1 MQLLNS
7 FREYIAAERLFS
19 RQDKLLLA
27 VSGGLDSVV
36 LCELARQAGLE
47 FSIAHANFQLRGA
60 ESDRDEQFVR
70 DVAARYDRAIVVRRF
85 DTAAFAAGHKLSI
98 QVAAR
103 GLRYDWFRQVI
114 SEWEGGGVIV
124 TAHQLDDNIET
135 LTMNFFKGTGIAGLR
150 GMLPR
155 HGDLARPL
163 LFARRSDLEKFA
175 AESGLQWIEDSSNV
189 SDKYTRNFFRHQV
202 LPLIEKAYPAALDNL
217 GDNLHRFREI
227 ETIYRDAIGRQK
239 KKLFE
244 PKGAE
249 MHIAV
254 LKLQQST
261 PLRTLIFELFSPYG
275 FTPQQT
281 GPIAALLDGPT
292 GKYVC
297 SPTHRLLR
305 NRRWLILSP
314 LYDASAVTILIEPGE
329 TKVEYPG
336 GILRLEA
343 CPVTGGLPP
352 ADADMACLD
361 AGEITWPLL
370 LRPWRAGDYFY
381 PLGMRK
387 KKKLAR
393 FFIDQ
398 KLSLAD
404 KEKVWVLEMN
414 KKIIWVVGQRIDD
427 RFKLTAAT
435 RQMLRITAA
444 LRTAGDSA
452 H

>member
-1 MQLLNS
+1 MITLLNR
-7 FREYIAAERLFS
+7 FTAYIAAERLFTP
-19 RQDKLLLA
+19 RDRLLLA

-36 LCELARQAGLE
+36 LCELARQAALNVT
-47 FSIAHANFQLRGA
+47 IAHANFQLRGA

-70 DVAARYDRAIVVRRF
+70 ELAARYEREIVVRRF
-85 DTAAFAAGHKLSI
+85 DTAAFATGQKISI
-98 QVAAR
+98 QAAAR
-103 GLRYDWFRQVI
+103 ALRYEWFRQVI
-114 SEWEGGGVIV
+114 SQWEGGGVIV

-135 LTMNFFKGTGIAGLR
+135 LAMNFFKGTGIAGLR

-155 HGDLARPL
+155 QRDLARPL
-163 LFARRSDLEKFA
+163 LFARRSDLERFA
-175 AESGLQWIEDSSNV
+175 AEAGLRWIEDSSNA

-202 LPLIEKAYPAALDNL
+202 LPLIEEVYPGALDNL

-227 ETIYRDAIGRQK
+227 EAVYRDAIGRQK
-239 KKLFE
+239 KKLLE

-249 MHIAV
+249 IHIAV
-254 LKLQQST
+254 LKLQKST
-261 PLRTLIFELFSPYG
+261 PLLTLIFELFSPYG

-281 GPIAALLDGPT
+281 GAIAALLDSST

-297 SPTHRLLR
+297 SPTHRVLR

-314 LYDASAVTILIEPGE
+314 SQDASAVTILIESGE
-329 TKVEYPG
+329 ATVEYPG
-336 GILRLEA
+336 GALRLEQVSA
-343 CPVTGGLPP
+343 AGNQPH
-352 ADADMACLD
+352 ADAALACLD
-361 AGEITWPLL
+361 AGEITWPLQ

-393 FFIDQ
+393 FLIDQ

-414 KKIIWVVGQRIDD
+414 KKIVWVVGRRIDD
-427 RFKLTAAT
+427 RFKITPAT
-435 RQMLRITAA
+435 RQMLRITAT
-444 LRTAGDSA
+444 RSGDGSA